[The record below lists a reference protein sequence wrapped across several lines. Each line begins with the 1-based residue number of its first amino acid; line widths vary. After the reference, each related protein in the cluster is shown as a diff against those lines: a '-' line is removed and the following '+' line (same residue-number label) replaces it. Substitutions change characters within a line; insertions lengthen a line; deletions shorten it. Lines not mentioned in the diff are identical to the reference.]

1 MPTTRTRRSR
11 TTPGAGRRSRTPFY
25 SVLEDREAWELE
37 ELGAPSLAQEMGVLR
52 VRVAQLLTADEPDWK
67 ETIRAIEVL
76 VRLVRVQQGLATPET
91 GAAEALKALG
101 DEIERIF
108 GGESE

>member
-1 MPTTRTRRSR
+1 MATTRTRRTR
-11 TTPGAGRRSRTPFY
+11 TTPANRRRTPFY

-37 ELGAPSLAQEMGVLR
+37 ELGEPSLAQEMGVLR

-76 VRLVRVQQGLATPET
+76 VRLVRVQQGIAPPET
-91 GAAEALKALG
+91 GAAEALQALG
-101 DEIERIF
+101 HEIERLF
-108 GGESE
+108 AGEPT